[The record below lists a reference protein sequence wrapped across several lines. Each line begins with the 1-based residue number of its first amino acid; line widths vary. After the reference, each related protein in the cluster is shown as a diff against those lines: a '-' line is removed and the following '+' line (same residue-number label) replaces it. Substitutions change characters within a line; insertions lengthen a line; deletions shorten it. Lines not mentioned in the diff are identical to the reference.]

1 MRRAAAICAVVAS
14 VVGTVVAQQQTFRT
28 ATDAVLVDVSVMAHN
43 QPVTSLNRADFVLT
57 DNAISQEIDDVGVV
71 KLPIDVS
78 LLVETGNDARFLGL
92 SKTIQHDATL
102 VQSLLQRDDRASLVT
117 VDSQIRFGEAPGDPS
132 LRGERGTRLLDAV
145 CAALMARIDPGR
157 RHLVVAITAGIDTHS
172 LIPPST
178 RARILGKSESPV
190 YFIGGPPIPLDET
203 SFRPREGMLSV
214 SAPPGAIPFGD
225 AVLMGDYSG
234 PLHAIA
240 DATGGRYFEL
250 RKGDAFL
257 DPLRQAIENIRSQ
270 YVLRYRP
277 QGVSSAGWH
286 PLVVKMTKPGDF
298 EIRARKGYWR
308 D

>member
-1 MRRAAAICAVVAS
+1 MRRVATMWVAVLLAF
-14 VVGTVVAQQQTFRT
+14 GTIAAQQQTFRT

-57 DNAISQEIDDVGVV
+57 DNAIPQEIDDVGVV
-71 KLPIDVS
+71 SLPIDVS
-78 LLVETGNDARFLGL
+78 LLVETGNEARFLGL
-92 SKTIQHDATL
+92 SRTIQHDAEL
-102 VQSLLQRDDRASLVT
+102 VQSLLQPDDRSSLVT
-117 VDSQIRFGEAPGDPS
+117 VDSQIRFGQAPGDPS

-178 RARILGKSESPV
+178 RTRILSKSESPV
-190 YFIGGPPIPLDET
+190 YFIGGPPIPLDHT
-203 SFRPREGMLSV
+203 SFGPLDGSLRV
-214 SAPPGAIPFGD
+214 SAPPGAMPFGD

-234 PLHAIA
+234 PLHGMA

-257 DPLRQAIENIRSQ
+257 DPLRQAIENFRSQ

-277 QGVSSAGWH
+277 QGVSTTGWH
-286 PLVVKMTKPGDF
+286 PLVVKMTRAGDV

>member
-1 MRRAAAICAVVAS
+1 MKRAAVLCVAVVLAF
-14 VVGTVVAQQQTFRT
+14 GTIAGQQQTFRSG
-28 ATDAVLVDVSVMAHN
+28 ADAVLVDVSVMAHN
-43 QPVTSLNRADFVLT
+43 QPVTSLDRTDFVLM
-57 DNAISQEIDDVGVV
+57 DNGIPQEIDDVGVV

-78 LLVETGNDARFLGL
+78 VLVETGNEARFLGL
-92 SKTIQHDATL
+92 SQTIRHDAAL
-102 VQSLLQRDDRASLVT
+102 VQSLLQTGDRGSLVS

-172 LIPPST
+172 LIPPAT
-178 RARILGKSESPV
+178 RTRILSKSESPV
-190 YFIGGPPIPLDET
+190 YFIGGPPIPLER
-203 SFRPREGMLSV
+203 SGVRPPAGVLGV
-214 SAPPGAIPFGD
+214 SAPAGAVPYGD
-225 AVLMGDYSG
+225 VVLMGDYSG

-250 RKGDAFL
+250 RKGDEFL
-257 DPLRQAIENIRSQ
+257 DPLRQAIDNFRSQ

-277 QGVSSAGWH
+277 QGVSTAGWH
-286 PLVVKMTKPGDF
+286 PLVVKMTRASDF

>member
-1 MRRAAAICAVVAS
+1 MRRVATVCVAVVSAF
-14 VVGTVVAQQQTFRT
+14 GTIAAQQQTFRSG
-28 ATDAVLVDVSVMAHN
+28 ADAVLVDVSVMAHN
-43 QPVTSLNRADFVLT
+43 QPVISLDRTDFVLT
-57 DNAISQEIDDVGVV
+57 DNGVAQEIDDVGVV

-78 LLVETGNDARFLGL
+78 VLVETGNEARFLGL
-92 SKTIQHDATL
+92 SKTIQHDAAL
-102 VQSLLQRDDRASLVT
+102 VQSLLQTGDRGSLVT
-117 VDSQIRFGEAPGDPS
+117 VDSQVRFGEAPGDPS

-172 LIPPST
+172 LIPPAT
-178 RARILGKSESPV
+178 RTRILSKSESPV
-190 YFIGGPPIPLDET
+190 YFIGGPPIPIEQ
-203 SFRPREGMLSV
+203 SGFRPAPGMLGVSV
-214 SAPPGAIPFGD
+214 PAGAVPYGEV
-225 AVLMGDYSG
+225 VLMGDYSG

-257 DPLRQAIENIRSQ
+257 DPLRQAIENFRSQ

-277 QGVSSAGWH
+277 QGVSTAGWH
-286 PLVVKMTKPGDF
+286 PLVVKMTKAGDV
-298 EIRARKGYWR
+298 EVRARKGYWR